1 MTFGLK
7 KENFEYLKKQI
18 YHGKVRKDKLFVFLK
33 LKPGK
38 SEYRSRDDSYYT
50 DATFEPSEVKEILTL
65 SNGITLVDINRKKW
79 KEAPKGY
86 SFPED
91 LDGYVPLADATK
103 NLSNVDRVLLEGV
116 HLL

>member
-1 MTFGLK
+1 MIFGLK

-18 YHGKVRKDKLFVFLK
+18 YHGKVRKDRLFVFLK

-38 SEYRSRDDSYYT
+38 REYRRRDDCYYT

-79 KEAPKGY
+79 KGAPEGY